1 MTSDISK
8 ADPTTTTKPLSFWQ
22 SWSFS
27 LFLIPLYLISFHLWL
42 VLGPRGIMLT
52 GLASTAIGIAA
63 FIYVAKRKYF
73 LNRWDAF
80 FHTTVL
86 FDIFMEGV
94 FIPLHIGYSF
104 YLCAISFVIIVGGY
118 RMWIFHK
125 NRTTHDPMIGAASV
139 T

>member
-1 MTSDISK
+1 MD
-8 ADPTTTTKPLSFWQ
+8 TTVNDLHSSPAKHASFWKF
-22 SWSFS
+22 WSFS

-42 VLGPRGIMLT
+42 VLGPRGIMMVGIIATVVGIIAFLE
-52 GLASTAIGIAA
+52 AS
-63 FIYVAKRKYF
+63 KQKYF

-80 FHTTVL
+80 FHSTVI

-118 RMWIFHK
+118 RWWLSK
-125 NRTTHDPMIGAASV
+125 KKSREAV
-139 T
+139 